1 MTKFKEMIKLDSLTQ
16 AERIVKTAMKSQDM
30 HRKAIDIITSAM
42 DKIMNQEN
50 NENSIR
56 ETNVDTFLAEM
67 NKELMMEDPEIAM
80 QLGIKTD
87 LNNN

>member
-1 MTKFKEMIKLDSLTQ
+1 MDSLTQ
-16 AERIVKTAMKSQDM
+16 AELIVKTAMKSQDM
-30 HRKAIDIITSAM
+30 HKKGIDIITSAM
-42 DKIMNQEN
+42 DKIIHQES
-50 NENSIR
+50 ENSIR

-67 NKELMMEDPEIAM
+67 NKELMLEDPEIAM

>member
-1 MTKFKEMIKLDSLTQ
+1 MIKFKEMIKLDSLTQ